1 MSAVHHAVAL
11 HHAVV
16 VAASVPHVM
25 VIVHHSHVIRTAVT
39 RLSAHLLRL
48 ASALGLIP
56 RKKITAVT
64 PTWKRAALLASRCI
78 PSVQAQTYAGPV
90 EHVVVSDGP
99 DAELTVPP
107 GLGIRLEFLA
117 GHESA
122 PNRGIW
128 ARRRGAE
135 LADGELVAYLDD
147 DNAWRPDH
155 LAVLAEALE
164 ESGADFAYSRA
175 RCTEP
180 GGLTWTIGSDPPQFG
195 QIDTS
200 LIVHRREL
208 LEVATWEPSPL
219 TPADWHLVRRWVEAG
234 ARWVHVPRVTLD
246 YYCAAEP
253 AAV

>member
-25 VIVHHSHVIRTAVT
+25 IVVNHSHVVRATVT
-39 RLSAHLLRL
+39 RLSAHLVRL

-78 PSVQAQTYAGPV
+78 PSVQAQTYTGLV

-99 DAELTVPP
+99 DAELVVPP
-107 GLGIRLEFLA
+107 ELGIRLEFLPV
-117 GHESA
+117 HEPA

-128 ARRRGAE
+128 ARRRGAD
-135 LADGELVAYLDD
+135 LAEGDLIAYLDD
-147 DNAWRPDH
+147 DNAWRPGH
-155 LAVLAEALE
+155 LELLATALE
-164 ESGADFAYSRA
+164 SSGADFAYSRA
-175 RCTEP
+175 RCTAQ
-180 GGLTWTIGSDPPQFG
+180 GLTWTIGSEPPQFG

-208 LEVATWEPSPL
+208 LETATWEPSPV
-219 TPADWHLVRRWVEAG
+219 TPADWHLVRRWVDAG

-246 YYCAAEP
+246 YYCAPAP